1 MIFLKAFIFAGL
13 VCGIAQ
19 IILDNTKFTPGH
31 ITSLLTVIG
40 AFLSFVGCY
49 DKFIGFAG
57 AGATILISNFGHI
70 LYTSGLAGYEEAGFL
85 GLFTKLLCSSGVA
98 IVGVVI
104 FSFVFTLLFKA
115 KD

>member
-40 AFLSFVGCY
+40 AFLSFVGFY

-57 AGATILISNFGHI
+57 AGATILISNFGHM
-70 LYTSGLAGYEEAGFL
+70 LYSSGLQGLVENGIL
-85 GLFTKLLCSSGVA
+85 GMISTLLCKSSVA
-98 IVGVVI
+98 IVSAVVFSAFLTI
-104 FSFVFTLLFKA
+104 FFKP
-115 KD
+115 KN